1 MPNKNNGL
9 FKLSTIFL
17 AMLPALLSGL
27 NNKAQARDFFDPSF
41 ISSLNGSDPS
51 TTPDLSVFQTQNAQA
66 PGDYRV
72 DIMFNGRY
80 LDTRTI
86 KFVANNRASSDNREP
101 ALVPCLSLKALAEY
115 GVRIKAFPELAEDQN
130 GCANFSV
137 IPDTKADFDFTAQRL
152 NISIPQAALST
163 TAQGYIPPDQFDD
176 GINALL
182 VNYQFNGSNDMQAN
196 DEYYSLN
203 LQSGLNVG
211 PWRIR
216 NLSTWNKNN
225 GDAGDWDS
233 AYLYMQR
240 SIRPINSNLV
250 MGESSSLS
258 TIFDS
263 VPFTGIQLATDT
275 TMLPERCAA
284 MRRLFAVSPKPTPAS
299 SLNRTATRFTRPM
312 WRPGHLKS
320 PICTRAAV
328 AATFT

>member
-1 MPNKNNGL
+1 
-9 FKLSTIFL
+9 
-17 AMLPALLSGL
+17 
-27 NNKAQARDFFDPSF
+27 
-41 ISSLNGSDPS
+41 
-51 TTPDLSVFQTQNAQA
+51 
-66 PGDYRV
+66 
-72 DIMFNGRY
+72 
-80 LDTRTI
+80 
-86 KFVANNRASSDNREP
+86 NREP

-115 GVRIKAFPELAEDQN
+115 GVRIKSFPELAEDQN

-152 NISIPQAALST
+152 NISIPQAALYT
-163 TAQGYIPPDQFDD
+163 TAKGFIPADQFDD
-176 GINALL
+176 VFNALL
-182 VNYQFNGSNDMQAN
+182 VKYHFSGSNDMQAN

-225 GDAGDWDS
+225 SDAGDWDS

-240 SIRPINSNLV
+240 SIRSINSNLV

-275 TMLPERCAA
+275 
-284 MRRLFAVSPKPTPAS
+284 
-299 SLNRTATRFTRPM
+299 
-312 WRPGHLKS
+312 
-320 PICTRAAV
+320 
-328 AATFT
+328 

>member
-1 MPNKNNGL
+1 
-9 FKLSTIFL
+9 
-17 AMLPALLSGL
+17 
-27 NNKAQARDFFDPSF
+27 
-41 ISSLNGSDPS
+41 
-51 TTPDLSVFQTQNAQA
+51 
-66 PGDYRV
+66 
-72 DIMFNGRY
+72 MFNGRY

-182 VNYQFNGSNDMQAN
+182 VNYQFSGSNDMQAN

-216 NLSTWNKNN
+216 NLSTGIKTT
-225 GDAGDWDS
+225 A
-233 AYLYMQR
+233 
-240 SIRPINSNLV
+240 
-250 MGESSSLS
+250 
-258 TIFDS
+258 
-263 VPFTGIQLATDT
+263 VPGTGI
-275 TMLPERCAA
+275 PPISICSAA
-284 MRRLFAVSPKPTPAS
+284 SAPSTVTL
-299 SLNRTATRFTRPM
+299 
-312 WRPGHLKS
+312 
-320 PICTRAAV
+320 
-328 AATFT
+328 

>member
-1 MPNKNNGL
+1 
-9 FKLSTIFL
+9 
-17 AMLPALLSGL
+17 
-27 NNKAQARDFFDPSF
+27 
-41 ISSLNGSDPS
+41 
-51 TTPDLSVFQTQNAQA
+51 
-66 PGDYRV
+66 
-72 DIMFNGRY
+72 MFNGRY

-182 VNYQFNGSNDMQAN
+182 VNYQFSGSNDMQAN

-225 GDAGDWDS
+225 SGAGDWDS

-240 SIRPINSNLV
+240 SIRSINSNLV
-250 MGESSSLS
+250 MGESSSLNG
-258 TIFDS
+258 IFDS

-275 TMLPERCAA
+275 TMLPES
-284 MRRLFAVSPKPTPAS
+284 MRGYAPPFAVSPEPMPAS
-299 SLNRTATRFTRPM
+299 SLNKTAIRYTRPM
-312 WRPGHLKS
+312 SLPGRLKS

-328 AATFT
+328 AATFTSQWRNPTDRNKNLSCRSPPCR